1 MSISRRK
8 FLSFAATSAGVSA
21 TTMFPD
27 LIRQALAVPANNA
40 TGTLADVEHVVILMQ
55 ENRSF
60 DHYFGSLAGVRG
72 FDDPR
77 AVDLPDGHPV
87 WYQPN
92 GTGGYVLPFHFDAK
106 NTSALSVGLDHSWKG
121 SHATWKG
128 WDAWV
133 KQKTSKT
140 MGYFNRGDLP
150 FYYALAD
157 AFTICDAYHCSIF
170 GATDPNRLY
179 SLSGTSQGQLGAMG
193 SLYNINAS
201 GVYNADPAND
211 NITAAVT
218 ATAPT
223 WQTYAEVLQ
232 ANGVSWK
239 VYQEWDNYGD
249 NYLAYFKNFRVNA
262 DGSRLA
268 ASSPLAQNGRVMAA
282 GSSAANAPGTKGD
295 FLVQAFAA
303 DVQNNRLP
311 QVSWISAPTEYC
323 EHPSHSPNA
332 GESITARLLAAL
344 VANPAVWS
352 KTVFLLMYDEN
363 DGFFDHVPSDMAPL
377 SAGMG
382 KTTLADIGAYENYQ
396 GVPVGLGP
404 RVPMLVISPWSKG
417 GRVCS
422 QLFDHTSKLRFLEE
436 WLVEGLGKDRASVS
450 CQHISPWR
458 RAVCGDLTSAFDFQN
473 PNSDWPAGVPK
484 TAAYVPVSGKPSP
497 VPPAV
502 QTLARQET
510 VTSGDGPRYACALPY
525 ELQVQASNNGNKQLA
540 VSFGN
545 SGQAGAAFIV
555 YSNVRT
561 DGPWYYTVEA
571 GKSIN
576 NELWTWTGSSY
587 ELSVYGANGYLRQFK
602 GTVSLVAGAAR
613 PELQTSYNVPNNS
626 IWLTLSNLGG
636 LQACRFTITDN
647 AYGAA
652 PASYAVPAGQTLAID
667 CGLAGSF
674 GWYDF
679 TVSCDADAL
688 WSRRVAGHVETGA
701 ASRVDPMIG
710 SNLNQIALQTGT
722 PFVNKGAALT
732 LGYAVPNGKL
742 DPKNWIGLYAS
753 GRSPGNG
760 SAALWSYAP
769 NASGS
774 VSFSSGTLAVGDYTA
789 WYLYQDGYV
798 VLGGPVPVS
807 VTQLSASAASVKQGV
822 AIAISYA
829 LPAAKVNSKNWI
841 AIWKAGV
848 TPGSGSYLVWQYVT
862 AASGSASIDTSK
874 LVPGNYS
881 AWCLYNDAYTVMAGP
896 ANFTVS

>member
-1 MSISRRK
+1 MSTSRRK
-8 FLSFAATSAGVSA
+8 FLRLAAAGAGVTATS
-21 TTMFPD
+21 MFPD

-40 TGTLADVEHVVILMQ
+40 TGTLADVGHVVILMQ

-77 AVDLPDGHPV
+77 AIDLPGGRPV
-87 WYQPN
+87 WYQPD
-92 GTGGYVLPFHFDAK
+92 GAGGYVLPFHFDAK

-121 SHATWKG
+121 AQSTWQG

-133 KQKTSKT
+133 KQKTPQT

-157 AFTICDAYHCSIF
+157 AFTVCDAYHCSIF

-179 SLSGTSQGQLGAMG
+179 SLSGTSQGNMGAMG
-193 SLYNINAS
+193 SLYNVSAS
-201 GVYNADPAND
+201 GMYNADPAND
-211 NITAAVT
+211 NITPSVT

-249 NYLAYFKNFRVNA
+249 NYLAYFKNFRVNP
-262 DGSRLA
+262 DGSRLSS
-268 ASSPLAQNGRVMAA
+268 SSPLAQNGRVMAP
-282 GSSAANAPGTKGD
+282 GSTAANAPGTKGD
-295 FLVQAFAA
+295 LLVQAFAA
-303 DVQNNRLP
+303 DVANNRLP
-311 QVSWISAPTEYC
+311 QVSWISAPAEYC

-363 DGFFDHVPSDMAPL
+363 DGFFDHVPSDLAPIN
-377 SAGMG
+377 SSMG
-382 KTTLADIGAYENYQ
+382 KTTLASIGTYETYQ
-396 GVPVGLGP
+396 GIPVGLGP
-404 RVPMLVISPWSKG
+404 RVPMMVISPWSKG

-450 CQHISPWR
+450 CQNISPWR
-458 RAVCGDLTSAFDFQN
+458 RAVCGDLTSAFDFKT
-473 PNSDWPAGVPK
+473 PNSDWPASVPK
-484 TAAYVPVSGKPSP
+484 TAAYVPVSGKPTP

-502 QTLARQET
+502 QTLPRQEAPAAA
-510 VTSGDGPRYACALPY
+510 DGPRYACALPY
-525 ELQVQASNNGNKQLA
+525 ELQVQASNNGNKQLS

-545 SGQAGAAFIV
+545 SGQVGAAYIV
-555 YSNVRT
+555 YSNVRS
-561 DGPWYYTVEA
+561 DGPWYYTVEP
-571 GKSIN
+571 GKSID
-576 NELWTWTGSSY
+576 NEVWTWTGSSY
-587 ELSVYGANGYLRQFK
+587 ELSVRGANGYLRQFK

-613 PELQTSYNVPNNS
+613 PELQTSYNVAGNR

-636 LQACRFTITDN
+636 QQACRFTITDN
-647 AYGAA
+647 GYGAA
-652 PASYAVPAGQTLAID
+652 PASYSVPAGQTLAID
-667 CGLAGSF
+667 CGLAASF

-679 TVSCDADAL
+679 TVTCDADAL
-688 WSRRVAGHVETGA
+688 WSRRVAGHVESGA
-701 ASRVDPMIG
+701 ASRVDPLIG
-710 SNLNQIALQTGT
+710 SNRNQSVFETSTPYANKDDALAFSYTA
-722 PFVNKGAALT
+722 PA
-732 LGYAVPNGKL
+732 GKL
-742 DPKNWIGLYAS
+742 DPKNWVGLYPS

-769 NASGS
+769 NASGN
-774 VSFSSGTLAVGDYTA
+774 VSFSTNTLAVGDYAA

-798 VLGGPVPVS
+798 ALGGPIPVS
-807 VTQLSASAASVKQGV
+807 VTQLTPSVASVRQGT
-822 AIAISYA
+822 AIAINYA
-829 LPAAKVNSKNWI
+829 LPASKVNSKNWI
-841 AIWKAGV
+841 GIWPAGV
-848 TPGSGSYLVWQYVT
+848 MPGSGSYVSWQYVT
-862 AASGSASIDTSK
+862 AASGSASFATTN
-874 LVPGNYS
+874 LAPGTYT
-881 AWCLYNDAYTVMAGP
+881 AWCLFNDGYVRLAGP
-896 ANFTVS
+896 ANFTVT